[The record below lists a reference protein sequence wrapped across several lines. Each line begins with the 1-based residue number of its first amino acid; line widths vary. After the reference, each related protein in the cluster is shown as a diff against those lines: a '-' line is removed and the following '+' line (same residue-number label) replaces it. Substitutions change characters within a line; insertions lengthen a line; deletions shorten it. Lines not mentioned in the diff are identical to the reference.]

1 MKVKMI
7 IALVAISAGVSLESC
22 NKVANWQCE
31 CNLNGDP
38 VVAVKLEATKKK
50 EAKAACKQLESENS
64 TLGAKCK
71 LDKE

>member
-1 MKVKMI
+1 MKAKTLIV
-7 IALVAISAGVSLESC
+7 LVAIIAGVALASC

-31 CNLNGDP
+31 CTLNGDP
-38 VVAVKLEATKKK
+38 IVAVKLEATKKK
-50 EAKAACKQLESENS
+50 EAKAVCKQLESENS